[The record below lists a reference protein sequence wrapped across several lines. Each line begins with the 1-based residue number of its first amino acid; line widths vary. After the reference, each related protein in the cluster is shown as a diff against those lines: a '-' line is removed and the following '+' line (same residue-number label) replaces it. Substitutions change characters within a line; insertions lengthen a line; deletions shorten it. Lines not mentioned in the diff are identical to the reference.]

1 MGAGGGPGVS
11 ILARVAAR
19 SEPMAGGI
27 ALALDAP
34 AVAAIAQPGQFAQ
47 VLPEGVLL
55 RRPFSFSLIDR
66 ERGQVG
72 ILFQVVGAG
81 TAALARL
88 RPGDELD
95 LMGPLGRGFVLG
107 EESRR
112 IAIVA
117 GGLGVAA
124 FSPLAALAGQ
134 RGVEVEWCLGA
145 ATAARL
151 APAPPGVRVHF
162 ATDDGTRGHAGR
174 VTDLLARYLQD
185 VDQVFACGPTA
196 MLQTVA
202 GNVSGRAGTRAQ
214 AALETAMGCGVGTC
228 LGCAVPSS
236 GQGFL
241 LACVDGPVVPF
252 DAVDWARLEVPAL
265 A

>member
-1 MGAGGGPGVS
+1 MS
-11 ILARVAAR
+11 ILARVVAR
-19 SEPMAGGI
+19 TEPMEGGI
-27 ALALDAP
+27 ALLLDAP
-34 AVAAIAQPGQFAQ
+34 AVAATAQPGQFAQ

-55 RRPFSFSLIDR
+55 RRPFSFSHIDR

-88 RPGDELD
+88 QPGDALD
-95 LMGPLGRGFVLG
+95 LMGPLGRGFVLRAEAG
-107 EESRR
+107 R

-124 FSPLAALAGQ
+124 FPPLAALAQ
-134 RGVEVEWCLGA
+134 QQALEVEWCLGA

-151 APAPPGVRVHF
+151 YPAPRGVRIHW
-162 ATDDGTRGHAGR
+162 ATDDGSRGHRGR
-174 VTDLLARYLQD
+174 VTDLFARRLQD

-202 GNVSGRAGTRAQ
+202 GQVAGWDGTRAQ
-214 AALETAMGCGVGTC
+214 AALETPMGCGVGTC

-236 GQGFL
+236 EQGFR

-252 DAVDWARLEVPAL
+252 DAIDWARLEAPAL